1 MKFDSYKSEV
11 GARIRQIRYARDMTQ
26 TELAKAVG
34 CSQPSITQIENGRVF
49 PEGETL
55 YRLSKALDTPV
66 SQFFPETVPNRIL
79 GSSVLGV
86 LWMRIRYWW
95 YRRTHRK
102 PDREN

>member
-11 GARIRQIRYARDMTQ
+11 GVRIRKVRYARNMTQ

-34 CSQPSITQIENGRVF
+34 RSQPSINQIESGKVF

-55 YRLSKALDTPV
+55 YRLGKALNTPV

-95 YRRTHRK
+95 YRRTHSK
-102 PDREN
+102 PGREN